1 MDTPVEESNLA
12 HIGSAEDAAARKNAA
27 KTEVDWNVA
36 GKGVGTQVWRVENT
50 RDEFDN
56 PNFGIN
62 PWPKKRYGEFYTG
75 DSYIVLKTEREEDS
89 DKLIYD
95 IYFWIGAESSQDEY
109 GVAAYKANELDDLL
123 DDAPIQHREVQYN
136 ESDEFLKIFSSGI
149 RYLDG
154 GLESGFRSVDD
165 SFNEIST
172 PTRMYHI
179 RRENRVT
186 RCIQVAAERDSMNHG
201 DAFILHAGG
210 IVYTWFGDEAS
221 PFEKSKAA
229 EMAHNMVS
237 ASYGKAT
244 QKLIEEVGDDCEEFW
259 DEIGGEGDIK
269 AADEY
274 KADDTVDV
282 VETKMYIFSNVDS
295 VLKVEE
301 VEVSKDNLI
310 SGDVC
315 FLNTGKTIFVWIG
328 KDSCHREQSQAMIFV
343 KEFFHTMHVNG
354 KTSIVRVKEG
364 QESRVAGFKA
374 AMK

>member
-1 MDTPVEESNLA
+1 MDTPIEESNLA

-75 DSYIVLKTEREEDS
+75 DSYIVLRTEQEEDS
-89 DKLIYD
+89 EKLLYD

-123 DDAPIQHREVQYN
+123 DDAPVQHREVQYN
-136 ESDEFLKIFSSGI
+136 ESDEFLKLFSGGI

-154 GLESGFRSVDD
+154 GLESGFRSVDE
-165 SFNEIST
+165 SFSEVSL

-186 RCIQVAAERDSMNHG
+186 RCIQVANERDSMNHG
-201 DAFILHAGG
+201 DAFILHTGNV
-210 IVYTWFGDEAS
+210 VYTWFGDESS

-237 ASYGKAT
+237 ASNGKAKK
-244 QKLIEEVGDDCEEFW
+244 KLVEEVGDDCEEFW
-259 DEIGGEGDIK
+259 DEIGGKGDIK

-274 KADDTVDV
+274 QTDDTVDV
-282 VETKMYIFSNVDS
+282 AETKMYIFSDVDS

-301 VEVSKDNLI
+301 AEISKDNLI
-310 SGDVC
+310 SGDIC
-315 FLNTGKTIFVWIG
+315 FLSTGKTIFVWIG
-328 KDSCHREQSQAMIFV
+328 KDSSHREQSQAMIIV
-343 KEFFHTMHVNG
+343 KEYLHHMCGNG

-364 QESRVAGFKA
+364 QESRVAGFAA
-374 AMK
+374 AME